1 MNKIK
6 LLKKIIILPNVDKG
20 SWVESYD
27 EKTHGFDILVHP
39 FKLCLSGRPNAGK
52 TLLMHNLFLRIQT
65 SSKPFD
71 TLIVIQPST
80 SSEHD
85 ILDPTIILND
95 IPDIEGLVNDKLGK
109 TLIIIDDLDLSKL
122 SKIQQRNISLLFRYI
137 SSHHNISVMLSYQ
150 SFFDIPTIIRKCSN
164 YFILYKTNNKSE
176 MAIIAKRVGY
186 DKDKFCEMFFK
197 NIKDRH
203 DFLIVDSKCPEEY
216 QFRKNLYEVL
226 TI

>member
-1 MNKIK
+1 MEKIK
-6 LLKKIIILPNVDKG
+6 LKKEILLLPNSDKG
-20 SWVESYD
+20 SWVEKYD
-27 EKTHGFDILVHP
+27 QKTHGFDVLVHP
-39 FKLCLSGRPNAGK
+39 FKLCLSGRPNSGK

-65 SSKPFD
+65 SSRPFD

-95 IPDIEGLVNDKLGK
+95 IPNIENIVDEKLGK
-109 TLIIIDDLDLSKL
+109 TLIIIDDLDLTKV

-176 MAIIAKRVGY
+176 MTLIATRIGQ
-186 DKDKFCEMFFK
+186 DKKSFCEMFF
-197 NIKDRH
+197 NHINDRH
-203 DFLIVDSKCPEEY
+203 DFLLVDSKCPEQY

>member
-6 LLKKIIILPNVDKG
+6 LLKQIIILPNVDKG

-109 TLIIIDDLDLSKL
+109 TLIIIDDFDLTKI

-164 YFILYKTNNKSE
+164 YFILYKTNNKDEISL
-176 MAIIAKRVGY
+176 IAKRVGY
-186 DKDKFCEMFFK
+186 DKKRFC
-197 NIKDRH
+197 
-203 DFLIVDSKCPEEY
+203 FLRILKIAMIS
-216 QFRKNLYEVL
+216 
-226 TI
+226 